1 MSSIFN
7 NVAKYLPSTTVRSI
21 NKQYQNSVEYC
32 KMSSHVYNQDI
43 IPFKKNNNTVIY
55 YQDDEDIVA
64 IMMTNNQYTTYKT
77 KQIDN
82 YIQLTIHK
90 HKYHVDY
97 LNDNL
102 INDVDLLSIREILK
116 SRGCEDVIENYSKT
130 NTLKSLVNTFKN
142 YFNPDVI
149 TDIVYLY
156 IYLHSNCV
164 LLGYEDV
171 KDETKQFKLNKIP
184 KDEFIQKIYDMYNL
198 LYVHNN
204 I

>member
-21 NKQYQNSVEYC
+21 NKQYHTDDYC
-32 KMSSHVYNQDI
+32 KRSSHVYNQDI
-43 IPFKKNNNTVIY
+43 IPFKNNDNTVIY

-64 IMMTNNQYTTYKT
+64 IMLKNQFTTYKT

-102 INDVDLLSIREILK
+102 INDIDLLSSKEILK
-116 SRGCEDVIENYSKT
+116 SRGCEDIIENYSKI
-130 NTLKSLVNTFKN
+130 NTLKSLVNIFRK

-149 TDIVYLY
+149 TDIIYLY

-164 LLGYEDV
+164 LLGYEEV